1 MSSSVLDL
9 VPREQS
15 ARGTGSN
22 TETPWT
28 PPAAGSSAA
37 GHALARAAQPDYFD
51 WLSHVQAA
59 GGCTRPIRLSGTLDT
74 IEATTGRLLDS
85 RHTDQLPDAAIYK
98 ACGTRLA
105 SVCPSC
111 ARTYQRDAYQIL
123 RSFLVGGK
131 GIPASVAK
139 HPAVFP
145 TFTAP
150 GFGTVHTRV
159 VRKHSC
165 TNRKRCDCRPE
176 PCHARRDTPGPCE
189 HGEPVVCW
197 ARHPAD
203 DPVLGQ
209 PLCLDC
215 YDHDH
220 HVVWNLFSTEL
231 WHRTKQAA
239 DRYLAQLCKARGLPP
254 VAKSTPS
261 GKVRMVPAAQLTH
274 GKAAEMQ
281 RRAVVHFHALVRLD
295 GVHPDD
301 PDAVLI
307 PPPGIDVDDIIA
319 AFQHAVRSISF
330 TTPTHPDRPQ
340 GWEIRWGDPDKGF
353 DIQALTLAGDGSVT
367 DDMVSEQVAS
377 QKAGYLAKYTTKS
390 TEATGFSSTRI
401 DADSIGQYASDG
413 DHIARLV
420 AACWRLGRDLDN
432 HDPADRGG
440 LRAYRAYVGPLD
452 GPFGDPW
459 DCPDC
464 GTHTRYR
471 DCPVCTAER
480 QANLDTKPSNTAGP
494 TNPYTRLRRW
504 AHRFG
509 FAGHFLT
516 KTRRRVV
523 RFATLRDT
531 RIVYRR
537 TEDQG
542 ATDPGTVRAV
552 DHPDETTLIV
562 GTLTFAGVGW
572 HNNGDAM
579 LANTAAAMARA
590 RHETGREELTH
601 EIGSESTR
609 KPAFAA

>member
-1 MSSSVLDL
+1 MTSSTLDL
-9 VPREQS
+9 APREHS
-15 ARGTGSN
+15 ARGAGSN
-22 TETPWT
+22 AATGWT
-28 PPAAGSSAA
+28 PPAAHSTAA
-37 GHALARAAQPDYFD
+37 GQALTRASRPDYFD

-59 GGCTRPIRLSGTLDT
+59 SGCTRPIRLSGTLDS
-74 IEATTGRLLDS
+74 IEAATGRLLDS

-131 GIPASVAK
+131 GIPATVAK

-150 GFGTVHTRV
+150 SFGIVHTRV
-159 VRKHSC
+159 VRKHTC
-165 TNRKRCDCRPE
+165 TNRKRCTCQAE
-176 PCHARRDTPGPCE
+176 PCHARRDTPAPCE
-189 HGEPVVCW
+189 HGHPVVCW
-197 ARHPAD
+197 RRHTTD
-203 DPVLGQ
+203 DPALGQ

-215 YDHDH
+215 YDYDH

-254 VAKSTPS
+254 VAKTTPS

-307 PPPGIDVDDIIA
+307 PPPGVDVDDIIA
-319 AFQHAVRSISF
+319 AFHHAVRTISF
-330 TTPTHPDRPQ
+330 TTPAHPDNRE
-340 GWEIRWGDPDKGF
+340 GWDVRWGDPDKGF
-353 DIQALTLAGDGSVT
+353 DIQALTLAGDGSIT
-367 DDMVSEQVAS
+367 DDMVGEQLAS

-401 DADSIGQYASDG
+401 TDDTIGQYDPDG

-420 AACWRLGRDLDN
+420 AACWRIGRPISDLSARTR
-432 HDPADRGG
+432 PPGDRPRTATG
-440 LRAYRAYVGPLD
+440 
-452 GPFGDPW
+452 GPFGEPW

-471 DCPVCTAER
+471 ACPVCVAER
-480 QANLDTKPSNTAGP
+480 QANLDTKPTSGRPA
-494 TNPYTRLRRW
+494 TNPYARLRRW

-537 TEDQG
+537 TEDQA
-542 ATDPGTVRAV
+542 ATDPSTVRAV
-552 DHPDETTLIV
+552 DHLDETTLIV
-562 GTLTFAGVGW
+562 GNLSFAGVGW
-572 HNNGDAM
+572 HNNGDAL

-590 RHETGREELTH
+590 RHETGREELAH
-601 EIGSESTR
+601 EAGFVV
-609 KPAFAA
+609 PLALQAA